1 LIYLDANFFI
11 FANFDQTTRGE
22 NARRLQEKI
31 VSGMKATTSAL
42 ALDEVMW
49 VLLRNGRKD
58 VLREVIED
66 IYAMP
71 NFSILDVSSSVPLDA
86 LSITEKF
93 DLRPRDAFHVA
104 VMRSR
109 EITQIV
115 SDDSDYD
122 RVKGITRIGL

>member
-1 LIYLDANFFI
+1 MIYLDANFFI
-11 FANFDQTTRGE
+11 FANFDQTKRGE
-22 NARRLQEKI
+22 NARHLQEKI
-31 VSGMKATTSAL
+31 VSGTKATTSAL

-49 VLLRNGRKD
+49 VMLRNGRKD
-58 VLREVIED
+58 ILREVIED

-86 LSITEKF
+86 LSMMERF
-93 DLRPRDAFHVA
+93 ALRPRDAFHVA
-104 VMRSR
+104 VMKSR
-109 EITQIV
+109 EIVQIA